1 MASAAYM
8 SFVTT
13 KCISSGEND
22 VLSKKGLQTDFL
34 TYNEIT
40 VCEIP
45 QSKTQSQNS
54 FDLKNKR
61 GDRRRREYLC

>member
-1 MASAAYM
+1 MASATYM

-13 KCISSGEND
+13 KCISSDEND
-22 VLSKKGLQTDFL
+22 VLSKKGLQAYFL

-45 QSKTQSQNS
+45 QSKTQSQND
-54 FDLKNKR
+54 FDKN
-61 GDRRRREYLC
+61 

>member
-1 MASAAYM
+1 MASDAYM

-13 KCISSGEND
+13 KCISSYEND
-22 VLSKKGLQTDFL
+22 VLSKKGLQIVFL

-45 QSKTQSQNS
+45 QSKNAKS
-54 FDLKNKR
+54 K
-61 GDRRRREYLC
+61 

>member
-13 KCISSGEND
+13 KCISSDEND
-22 VLSKKGLQTDFL
+22 VLSKKGLQADFL

-45 QSKTQSQNS
+45 QSKNAKS
-54 FDLKNKR
+54 K
-61 GDRRRREYLC
+61 